1 MTTFRSSLGSE
12 SSAEHYCHKVHRVVP
27 MVISEKIPKYSK
39 SLFPVGPALTPIAH
53 FFWDLFCCTESNVGN
68 MSCSCGISLGC
79 SATEN
84 KQSHAYGMCGIGCI
98 SGFHEKVLLLD
109 SDGCYCVR

>member
-1 MTTFRSSLGSE
+1 MTTFQSSLDSE

-27 MVISEKIPKYSK
+27 MVKSEKIAKYSK

-53 FFWDLFCCTESNVGN
+53 FLWDLFCCIEGNGGN

-79 SATEN
+79 SATED
-84 KQSHAYGMCGIGCI
+84 KQSHAHSMCENGYT
-98 SGFHEKVLLLD
+98 SGFHEKEFVI
-109 SDGCYCVR
+109 GF

>member
-1 MTTFRSSLGSE
+1 MTTFQSSLGSE

-27 MVISEKIPKYSK
+27 MVKSEKIPKYSK

-53 FFWDLFCCTESNVGN
+53 FLWDLFCCIEGNVGN

-79 SATEN
+79 SATED
-84 KQSHAYGMCGIGCI
+84 KQSHAHSMCENGYT
-98 SGFHEKVLLLD
+98 SGFHEKEFVI
-109 SDGCYCVR
+109 GF